1 VAKENTLS
9 RDHDSVIHLQATKIS
24 LTGVMNLV
32 EWRNL
37 FWEVSLTLNQ
47 IKSAI
52 YALFLTNQYGLKLG
66 KVSDPTEIT
75 RLRLEYAEVLLSKL
89 NISVEVEGAEK
100 IDQGGQYLILSNHRS
115 VIDPLVIEIALK
127 NKGVH
132 SLWIAKKELYNSVFF
147 GSFTRNA
154 GSIVLDRDAKQMG
167 SFFKDIKVRV
177 GQGYSINVFPE
188 GSRNKS
194 EATLSE
200 FKKGSEVIAMKNR
213 LQILPVFIK
222 DNANTVLMEAI
233 KYNTKDLKVT
243 IEIGD
248 LISYK
253 DRSRTLEESYRDRF
267 NI

>member
-1 VAKENTLS
+1 
-9 RDHDSVIHLQATKIS
+9 
-24 LTGVMNLV
+24 
-32 EWRNL
+32 
-37 FWEVSLTLNQ
+37 LTLNQ

-52 YALFLTNQYGLKLG
+52 YALFLTNKYGLKLRG
-66 KVSDPTEIT
+66 ARDPDEVTK
-75 RLRLEYAEVLLSKL
+75 LRLEYSEVLLSKL
-89 NISVEVEGAEK
+89 NISVEVEGVEK

-115 VIDPLVIEIALK
+115 IIDPLVVEIALK

-132 SLWIAKKELYNSVFF
+132 SLWIAKKELFNSFFF

-154 GSIVLDRDAKQMG
+154 GSILLDRDSKQMG
-167 SFFKDIKVRV
+167 SFFKDIKTRV

-188 GSRNKS
+188 GARNKS

-222 DNANTVLMEAI
+222 TSTSAVLMDSI
-233 KYNTKDLKVT
+233 KNNTKDLKVT

-248 LISYK
+248 LIDYK

-267 NI
+267 NL